1 MSETPT
7 QDYLLILEELVEKV
21 PAAKQSR
28 SLGSILDKALQVAK
42 DSERHIR
49 RLEELSE
56 FTKLVMSYLEESD
69 KALIIDKLTELSQI
83 GQVTERATE
92 IDQLDEIRGKLRDV
106 VPSTIETVERRFSS
120 SWQSHIE
127 REFSTL
133 GHLGEVLRMIPETT
147 ALGQEMAAIH
157 LEAQSIAKEL
167 KSYDEQEP
175 KYRELM
181 TNRDTLHDRL
191 KHLGAGKEVVDF
203 LLAVADEKASL
214 ADVTSTV
221 QEWLTGRDALGQF
234 RVGL

>member
-1 MSETPT
+1 MSETPN
-7 QDYLLILEELVEKV
+7 QDYLLTLEELVEKI

-28 SLGSILDKALQVAK
+28 SLGSILDKALQAAK
-42 DSERHIR
+42 DSEQHIH
-49 RLEELSE
+49 RLEELCE
-56 FTKLVMSYLEESD
+56 FTKLVMNYLEESD
-69 KALIIDKLTELSQI
+69 KALIIDKLTELAQI
-83 GQVTERATE
+83 GQITKRAAE

-120 SWQSHIE
+120 SWQSHIVS
-127 REFSTL
+127 EFSTL
-133 GHLGEVLRMIPETT
+133 GHLGEVLSMIPETT

-157 LEAQSIAKEL
+157 LEAQSIAKDL
-167 KSYDEQEP
+167 KSYDKQEP

-181 TNRDTLHDRL
+181 TNRDMLHDRL